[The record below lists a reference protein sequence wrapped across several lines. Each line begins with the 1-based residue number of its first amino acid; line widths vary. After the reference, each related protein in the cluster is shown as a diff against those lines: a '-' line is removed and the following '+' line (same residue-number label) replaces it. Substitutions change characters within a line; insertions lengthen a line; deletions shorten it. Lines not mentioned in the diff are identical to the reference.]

1 MMNKLAY
8 LNAMLKKSISLF
20 DNKGFDLSG
29 IKENIDINCLDI
41 DKKMRCD
48 GYHQLTQN
56 TNFDLNRKNNYR
68 YYPNRNI
75 HKIVIDSKIDNGI
88 RAAET
93 LIHELCHAV
102 QYELYGDDCRPHG
115 KEFKAIASSVGLDA
129 RISYTPALP
138 ALEAQIEE
146 WEGEIGTYPHPS
158 LMSAGIKASE
168 KNKIWEGVVEIFF
181 DLCDLF
187 WLVVMLASVVII
199 TASIIEYFFPIS

>member
-1 MMNKLAY
+1 
-8 LNAMLKKSISLF
+8 MLKKLITLF

-41 DKKMRCD
+41 DKKMKCD

-115 KEFKAIASSVGLDA
+115 KEFKAIASSVGLDVDHG
-129 RISYTPALP
+129 RYTPALP
-138 ALEAQIEE
+138 ALEAQIENWNRE
-146 WEGEIGTYPHPS
+146 AGTYPHPVS
-158 LMSAGIKASE
+158 MPK
-168 KNKIWEGVVEIFF
+168 KMKILEVIGSFV
-181 DLCDLF
+181 LDLF
-187 WLVVMLASVVII
+187 FII
-199 TASIIEYFFPIS
+199 TFLVLTGGSVFIITQSIIEYYLS